1 RRNVM
6 IELII
11 GLSIAAILMLV
22 EYLLSVKLENP
33 LWGGILPLILI
44 IGTAYVFMNGIL
56 QPNFKTLFPF
66 LLLIS
71 FILGDW
77 GTGREKH
84 IKNRKAELEK
94 MKIKDIE
101 Y

>member
-1 RRNVM
+1 M

-11 GLSIAAILMLV
+11 GLTIAALLMSV

-33 LWGGILPLILI
+33 LWGGIVPLILI
-44 IGTAYVFMNGIL
+44 IGTAYVFMSGLL
-56 QPNFKTLFPF
+56 QPEIKTLLPF

-71 FILGDW
+71 LILGDW
-77 GTGREKH
+77 GAGREKQ

-94 MKIKDIE
+94 MKAKDI
-101 Y
+101 